1 MKEYPMKHFTVFVG
15 LTLMSSNAFALKYM
29 CQKAV
34 RGNSGKFNS
43 VNSQFESAQSNGTL
57 GQKRVGLIG
66 TLDTADNDTP
76 TQIARSKQIW
86 S

>member
-1 MKEYPMKHFTVFVG
+1 MKHLAVLVG

-43 VNSQFESAQSNGTL
+43 VNAQYESAQSKGTL
-57 GQKRVGLIG
+57 GQKRAN
-66 TLDTADNDTP
+66 T
-76 TQIARSKQIW
+76 
-86 S
+86 